1 MKRLLLIVIT
11 LICCYSSVAFSATFE
26 EIKLAAEQ
34 GDAKAQLDLGFIYA
48 QGSGVQQDY
57 QKAREWYEKA
67 AAQGLPEA
75 QLNLGILYDQGLGVR
90 QDYQKAREWYE
101 KAAAQGLP
109 EAQLN
114 LGILYDQGLG
124 VRKNLATAKDWFGKA
139 CDNSNQT
146 GCDYYARLNS
156 SR

>member
-34 GDAKAQLDLGFIYA
+34 GDAKAQVTLGFLYEK
-48 QGSGVQQDY
+48 GRGVRQDY
-57 QKAREWYEKA
+57 HKAREWYEKA
-67 AAQGLPEA
+67 AVQGHPEA
-75 QLNLGILYDQGLGVR
+75 QMNLGILYNQGRGVR

-101 KAAAQGLP
+101 KAAAQGFAT
-109 EAQLN
+109 AQLN
-114 LGILYDQGLG
+114 LGTLYNHGRG

>member
-1 MKRLLLIVIT
+1 M
-11 LICCYSSVAFSATFE
+11 
-26 EIKLAAEQ
+26 AAEQ
-34 GDAKAQLDLGFIYA
+34 GDAKAQVTLGFLYEK
-48 QGSGVQQDY
+48 GRGVRQDY
-57 QKAREWYEKA
+57 HKAREWYEKA
-67 AAQGLPEA
+67 A
-75 QLNLGILYDQGLGVR
+75 V
-90 QDYQKAREWYE
+90 
-101 KAAAQGLP
+101 QGLP

-139 CDNSNQT
+139 CDNGNQT